1 MRQAWHGSP
10 FCPSQAFPPG
20 NGRLNGAT
28 LMEIKVVEKREPG
41 WRVDHKMPPRSRRKC
56 KAVGKKTVGKAAWDV
71 CRAPKCY
78 DSAQQVWGTVPHQH
92 V

>member
-1 MRQAWHGSP
+1 MARLSFLSVTGIP
-10 FCPSQAFPPG
+10 TG

-28 LMEIKVVEKREPG
+28 LMKVKVVEKRGPG
-41 WRVDHKMPPRSRRKC
+41 WRVAHKMPPRSRRKC
-56 KAVGKKTVGKAAWDV
+56 KAVSKKTVGKAAWDV